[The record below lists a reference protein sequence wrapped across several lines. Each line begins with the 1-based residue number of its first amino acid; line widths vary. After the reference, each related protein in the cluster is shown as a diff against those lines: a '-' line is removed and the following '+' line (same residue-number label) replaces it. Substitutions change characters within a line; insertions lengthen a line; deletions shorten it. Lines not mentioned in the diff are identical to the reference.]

1 MQQVRYNL
9 LYATFYSEKFES
21 TYIKHV
27 IISRRLDI
35 LNYNDS
41 NVLYTILNVTKPY
54 YLPHCVKKKKLFT
67 LTPDSNIIFHKLNL
81 CCFLGFFGGGC
92 SMCSFF
98 IMLYRSLFIFLSIF
112 FWTIALSVF
121 RFTAS
126 RNLFGIFKLFLER
139 ILNIP
144 CSKLF
149 LCLL

>member
-1 MQQVRYNL
+1 
-9 LYATFYSEKFES
+9 
-21 TYIKHV
+21 
-27 IISRRLDI
+27 
-35 LNYNDS
+35 
-41 NVLYTILNVTKPY
+41 
-54 YLPHCVKKKKLFT
+54 
-67 LTPDSNIIFHKLNL
+67 
-81 CCFLGFFGGGC
+81 
-92 SMCSFF
+92 
-98 IMLYRSLFIFLSIF
+98 LFIFLSIF